1 MGGPQSVDDGGGDT
15 AGAVTPTLAEAVL
28 LGSAKLVAL
37 TVTVVAT
44 VTVGAVNRPEFEIVP
59 ALADQVTPTVLAPL
73 TAAVNCCVP
82 PETALTVAGETAT
95 STFGVTTTLAL
106 A

>member
-1 MGGPQSVDDGGGDT
+1 M
-15 AGAVTPTLAEAVL
+15 AEAVL
-28 LGSAKLVAL
+28 LGSAKLVAV

-95 STFGVTTTLAL
+95 STFGATTILAL